1 MFQQIV
7 LIQALSRYITVYI
20 TSMME
25 RKSVMRNN
33 VHDEVKTVQHYR
45 WKLGRGHHMSTMG
58 VRF

>member
-7 LIQALSRYITVYI
+7 LIQAWSRYITVYC

-33 VHDEVKTVQHYR
+33 VHDGSLLFQIVKS
-45 WKLGRGHHMSTMG
+45 W
-58 VRF
+58 